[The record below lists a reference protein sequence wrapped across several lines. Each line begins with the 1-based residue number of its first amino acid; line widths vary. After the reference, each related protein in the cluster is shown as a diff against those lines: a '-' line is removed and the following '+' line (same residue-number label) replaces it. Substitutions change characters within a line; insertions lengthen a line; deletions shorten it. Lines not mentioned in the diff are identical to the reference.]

1 MLPPLKALFPP
12 QLILFDRLALVLFQP
27 LLLFVLLPH
36 LLLTCCCC
44 DIFFSIGD
52 EEGGGGKVGGGG
64 DGGGGGGID
73 DVVCYVGFVKLLRK
87 INLGGGE
94 SEKSNGQNM

>member
-1 MLPPLKALFPP
+1 MSDLLSLSSLSCSREHDFNFYGNCSAVAVVVT
-12 QLILFDRLALVLFQP
+12 ALVVAFD
-27 LLLFVLLPH
+27 
-36 LLLTCCCC
+36 T
-44 DIFFSIGD
+44 
-52 EEGGGGKVGGGG
+52 GGGGKVGGGG

-73 DVVCYVGFVKLLRK
+73 DVGCYVGFVKLLRK